1 VFPYYELPVRAPEF
15 IGGLI
20 VAYSAGQATH
30 FHGYFPEADRIM
42 FKPTQKGHK
51 VSHYVVEQIRDAILK
66 GEFKPGDRLA
76 SERELIGQFEVSKA
90 SMREALRVLEGMGL
104 IETKKGTGGGIFAAE
119 VNMNTTVHSLT
130 NFLHFKNVSVGDIT
144 ALRYFLEPRLAQIA
158 VSKITENDIRIL
170 EALTNSE
177 VGAQLRK
184 DQGGIGFHYHIA
196 RFSENPL
203 LILIMDFIESLLAD
217 LKTKLN
223 PGAEFYDEVEHD
235 HFRII
240 ECFRRKDGNGVSR
253 EMAAHVLRVG
263 RYLANLAGTSPFSA
277 SEFQQGR
284 PAGLSS
290 DPEDHLIESNHEPIL
305 QPPAQKS
312 LEDLGLLLRHVGNGD
327 LYLIQVNSEL

>member
-1 VFPYYELPVRAPEF
+1 LPEPTPGFMRRLTVADPEDLST
-15 IGGLI
+15 LI
-20 VAYSAGQATH
+20 H
-30 FHGYFPEADRIM
+30 RYFPKVVRIM
-42 FKPTQKGHK
+42 FKPNEKGHK

-76 SERELIGQFEVSKA
+76 SERELIAQFQVSKA

-158 VSKITENDIRIL
+158 VSKITENDIRTL
-170 EALTNSE
+170 EIMTNDE
-177 VGAQLRK
+177 VNAHPTK
-184 DQGGIGFHYHIA
+184 DQRGIGFHYYIA

-217 LKTKLN
+217 LKVRLN
-223 PGAEFYDEVEHD
+223 PGAAFYDEVEQD

-240 ECFRRKDGNGVSR
+240 ECFRRKDVNGVRR
-253 EMAAHVLRVG
+253 EMASHVLRVG
-263 RYLANLAGTSPFSA
+263 EHLANLAGSAPFNA
-277 SEFQQGR
+277 SEFQSVGSVGQV
-284 PAGLSS
+284 
-290 DPEDHLIESNHEPIL
+290 DPEDQLIGSDHEALLPSA
-305 QPPAQKS
+305 AQKS
-312 LEDLGLLLRHVGNGD
+312 LEDLGLVLKHVGNGD
-327 LYLIQVNSEL
+327 LYLVQVKNDLQAE